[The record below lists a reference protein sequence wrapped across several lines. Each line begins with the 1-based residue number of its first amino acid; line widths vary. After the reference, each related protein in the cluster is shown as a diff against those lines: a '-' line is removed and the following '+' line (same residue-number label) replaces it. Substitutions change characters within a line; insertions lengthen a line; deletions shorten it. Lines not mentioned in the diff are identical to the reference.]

1 MDNGGKQSLSG
12 LLRKN
17 KSFGERTAKL
27 YFKQIISAINH
38 CHQQGICHRDIKPEN
53 ILVNEEGHVKLIEFG
68 FSAGTKN
75 KLKTYCGTPPFMCP

>member
-1 MDNGGKQSLSG
+1 MNNAGKQSLSG

-17 KSFGERTAKL
+17 KSFNERTAKL
-27 YFKQIISAINH
+27 YFKQILSAVSY

-53 ILVNEEGHVKLIEFG
+53 ILVNNEGHVKLIDFG

-75 KLKTYCGTPPFMCP
+75 KLTTYCGTPPFMCP

>member
-17 KSFGERTAKL
+17 KTFEENTARF
-27 YFKQIISAINH
+27 YFRQILEGVGY
-38 CHQQGICHRDIKPEN
+38 CHDRGVCHRDIKPEN
-53 ILVNEEGHVKLIEFG
+53 ILVDDEGRVKVIDFG